1 MPRELDTSRLKK
13 FAPKS
18 RRETTE
24 TYDDKPSET
33 STRLAQTSEQPW
45 PSREAPQEGQ
55 FTIRAP
61 LDEIA
66 RFKKMCQQ
74 DRFKY
79 TYAAMLGILMDNFE
93 KSEGR

>member
-1 MPRELDTSRLKK
+1 MPRELDTSRLEK
-13 FAPKS
+13 FAPKP

-24 TYDDKPSET
+24 AGT
-33 STRLAQTSEQPW
+33 SRLVKASEQPW
-45 PSREAPQEGQ
+45 PSRETPQEGQ

-79 TYAAMLGILMDNFE
+79 TYAAMLSILMDRFE
-93 KSEGR
+93 EDQGSRS